1 MSTTHRDGG
10 LTYHA
15 LLVMWG
21 QFAYQ
26 IGLINAL
33 DRVRLDQKTYTH
45 RPQTKILEFFVAI
58 LGGLP
63 HLKDLSHAAHPIDQ
77 DQVVADA
84 WGRPAWAD
92 ASGVSRT
99 LQALTQAEVQQ
110 VTQVLLDISDP
121 FIEREVVLAM
131 QQSGRLVFDLDLTG
145 RRVSNTSTTYPG
157 TAFGY
162 LSDSVHLGYQAA
174 LVTMHSP
181 TYGRL
186 WLSVTQHP
194 GNTRSF
200 SQFEAMIRAA
210 EQRTGVHPLRRTS
223 LLKQYLATL
232 ATEMEQKT
240 AGLVLQHAVLQRH
253 LTALETDQHCVDG
266 QESIV
271 AALQVQYEQSGRQE
285 RPYSV
290 LTQARDQL
298 TVAQKRLARR
308 EKAVAHSRHQLERHE
323 HVVADLRDKDAILHE
338 RLTRFEHDNA
348 ANVNPIRAESRLDAG
363 FGTGDNIALAIEMGY
378 DIYTKPC
385 SGSVTLWL
393 KKQVTADMQW
403 TAVGANAVMTGCKRM
418 PIGGCPYALDV
429 GLERFQTGETEKY
442 STLLHYGDSAVLND
456 LTGWFQRYNGR
467 QTIEAGIKEGKQV
480 FQMHH
485 LKVRSAPALVLQEQF
500 AVFAANFV
508 RWAAAW
514 LTTCPHQSLNE
525 RPAQPKGIKNLVQVG
540 AHTSARVVRL
550 PDGCSLRFTKHSV
563 FAGRTMEAHQWAIQL
578 PLPTFKSPF
587 F

>member
-1 MSTTHRDGG
+1 MSTAHRDGG

-26 IGLINAL
+26 IGRINAV
-33 DRVRLDQKTYTH
+33 DRVSLGQKTYTH

-77 DQVVADA
+77 DQVVAEA

-110 VTQVLLDISDP
+110 VTQVLLDISCP

-145 RRVSNTSTTYPG
+145 RRVSNTSTTYPDV
-157 TAFGY
+157 AFGY

-200 SQFEAMIRAA
+200 TQFEAMMRAA
-210 EQRTGVHPLRRTS
+210 EQHTGVRPLRRTS
-223 LLKQYLATL
+223 LLQQSLATL
-232 ATEMEQKT
+232 TTEMEQKT
-240 AGLVLQHAVLQRH
+240 TGLALQQTILQRH
-253 LTALETDQHCVDG
+253 LTALETDRRCVEG
-266 QESIV
+266 QESVV
-271 AALQVQYEQSGRQE
+271 ATLQVQYEQGGRQE
-285 RPYSV
+285 RPYSA

-298 TVAQKRLARR
+298 AVVQRRLARR
-308 EKAVAHSRHQLERHE
+308 ETAVARSQHQIERHE
-323 HVVADLRDKDAILHE
+323 HIMAGLRAKDALLRE

-393 KKQVTADMQW
+393 KKQVTADMHW
-403 TAVGANAVMTGCKRM
+403 TTVGANAVMTGCQRM

-429 GLERFQTGETEKY
+429 ALERFQTGETQKY
-442 STLLHYGDSAVLND
+442 STLLHYGDSDVLSD
-456 LTGWFQRYNGR
+456 LIGWFHRYNGR
-467 QTIEAGIKEGKQV
+467 QTIEMV
-480 FQMHH
+480 
-485 LKVRSAPALVLQEQF
+485 
-500 AVFAANFV
+500 
-508 RWAAAW
+508 
-514 LTTCPHQSLNE
+514 
-525 RPAQPKGIKNLVQVG
+525 
-540 AHTSARVVRL
+540 
-550 PDGCSLRFTKHSV
+550 
-563 FAGRTMEAHQWAIQL
+563 
-578 PLPTFKSPF
+578 
-587 F
+587 